1 MNPLYIPKVRLSI
14 DYRTQG
20 ILLDICTKYSQG
32 AVGMFYQNLQFLC
45 TQKGKTVSGLVKE
58 LGLSSGNLSKWKNGG
73 QPRSDTAQRIA
84 DYLEVTIDT
93 LFREDGRDI
102 PNVEKDDIRYALYH
116 ETADMS
122 EDTLAKVL
130 EFARFAKEQ
139 EKKKR
144 KK

>member
-1 MNPLYIPKVRLSI
+1 
-14 DYRTQG
+14 
-20 ILLDICTKYSQG
+20 
-32 AVGMFYQNLQFLC
+32 MFYQNLQFLC

-122 EDTLAKVL
+122 EDTLEKVL